1 MTDDLSNLKQKENE
15 LMAVQTKTDLLQKEY
30 IEDLE
35 KNPKYSLEVDPE
47 NKYGMSD
54 EQKEFIKQYV
64 QFKDINIVADLIQ
77 IDVDTAKQYFI
88 AFSSQQ
94 EIRRINLAMYHR
106 QFAVRLLSL
115 DEIGGYLTSLLTG
128 LNLPISEQLK
138 TSEKLKVVDQLIKLN
153 ELKQNAMLDP
163 NVLMTQDISTQIK
176 KLSIATISKLI
187 KQSNLSEKQDIIRE
201 YDKDEKLSPEEEA
214 YLSTLSTS
222 DLLQLIDSEVEKE

>member
-1 MTDDLSNLKQKENE
+1 MSNLKQKENE